1 MLHLKSQTPSREELA
16 RQAKEIQEEV
26 AAIKD
31 LRQEIKSLL
40 YALLD
45 DNYFADQVYETE
57 KIGQMSLYELKI
69 YKRDLII
76 EFKLN
81 PQKIPASTSKKRNNY
96 SHDFEILDN
105 RLYFLKK
112 LFLRPLNRE
121 EFITCAKSYDDNF
134 PPHKKRYGATGHCL
148 NVPVSDHYYPDRYF
162 VATRDFYM
170 TPLFGAKLIDI
181 FVPEDIHFGGGSL
194 GHCHLFHLDYYNK

>member
-81 PQKIPASTSKKRNNY
+81 PQKMWEGR
-96 SHDFEILDN
+96 F
-105 RLYFLKK
+105 
-112 LFLRPLNRE
+112 
-121 EFITCAKSYDDNF
+121 
-134 PPHKKRYGATGHCL
+134 
-148 NVPVSDHYYPDRYF
+148 
-162 VATRDFYM
+162 
-170 TPLFGAKLIDI
+170 
-181 FVPEDIHFGGGSL
+181 
-194 GHCHLFHLDYYNK
+194 